1 MVLNIAMDGPV
12 GAGKSSIADAVAK
25 RLGILHLDTGA
36 MYRAIG
42 LTALEKGV
50 PVQDE
55 QAVTALCQALSMTVG
70 HAADGQHTLVDG
82 RDVTGFIRTP
92 EVSMAASTVAKY
104 AGVRAAM
111 VALQRRLA
119 QETPMLVDGRDIG
132 TRVLM
137 NAPVKIFLTASAE
150 ERARRRYQEMVNK
163 GMDANFDDVLR
174 DLRARDEQDM
184 HRAVDPLRAAEDAVT
199 VDSTNLTFDEVVEA
213 ILRIVADKTGAHGH
227 ERAESA
233 GKEEE
238 FPASHGCSGKK
249 GIIYT
254 IARGIF
260 LDLLPPVLLY
270 ALHGREKLNL
280 DAPYIV
286 IANHTSFADPIIA
299 AMLIRRYEVN
309 FLGKI
314 ELAKAPVVGKLLMR
328 LHMIP
333 VDRHHSDME
342 AMRACLRVTK
352 AGGVLGIFPE
362 GTRHKEGIMEHVE
375 SGVALI
381 ALRSGVP
388 MIPLYIGGKP
398 RLFRR
403 LDVRVGDPIAMDDL
417 RERGV
422 NRDTCEELLARITE
436 TYRAL
441 TAHPEA

>member
-42 LTALEKGV
+42 LTALERGV

-119 QETPMLVDGRDIG
+119 QKTPMLVDGRDIG

-199 VDSTNLTFDEVVEA
+199 VDSTSLTFDEVVEA
-213 ILRIVADKTGAHGH
+213 ILRIVADKTGGAW
-227 ERAESA
+227 A
-233 GKEEE
+233 
-238 FPASHGCSGKK
+238 
-249 GIIYT
+249 
-254 IARGIF
+254 
-260 LDLLPPVLLY
+260 
-270 ALHGREKLNL
+270 
-280 DAPYIV
+280 
-286 IANHTSFADPIIA
+286 
-299 AMLIRRYEVN
+299 
-309 FLGKI
+309 
-314 ELAKAPVVGKLLMR
+314 
-328 LHMIP
+328 
-333 VDRHHSDME
+333 
-342 AMRACLRVTK
+342 
-352 AGGVLGIFPE
+352 
-362 GTRHKEGIMEHVE
+362 
-375 SGVALI
+375 
-381 ALRSGVP
+381 
-388 MIPLYIGGKP
+388 
-398 RLFRR
+398 
-403 LDVRVGDPIAMDDL
+403 
-417 RERGV
+417 
-422 NRDTCEELLARITE
+422 
-436 TYRAL
+436 
-441 TAHPEA
+441 

>member
-55 QAVTALCQALSMTVG
+55 QAVTALCQSLSMTVG

-119 QETPMLVDGRDIG
+119 QETPM
-132 TRVLM
+132 M

-213 ILRIVADKTGAHGH
+213 ILRIVADKTGGAQ
-227 ERAESA
+227 A
-233 GKEEE
+233 
-238 FPASHGCSGKK
+238 
-249 GIIYT
+249 
-254 IARGIF
+254 
-260 LDLLPPVLLY
+260 
-270 ALHGREKLNL
+270 
-280 DAPYIV
+280 
-286 IANHTSFADPIIA
+286 
-299 AMLIRRYEVN
+299 
-309 FLGKI
+309 
-314 ELAKAPVVGKLLMR
+314 
-328 LHMIP
+328 
-333 VDRHHSDME
+333 
-342 AMRACLRVTK
+342 
-352 AGGVLGIFPE
+352 
-362 GTRHKEGIMEHVE
+362 
-375 SGVALI
+375 
-381 ALRSGVP
+381 
-388 MIPLYIGGKP
+388 
-398 RLFRR
+398 
-403 LDVRVGDPIAMDDL
+403 
-417 RERGV
+417 
-422 NRDTCEELLARITE
+422 
-436 TYRAL
+436 
-441 TAHPEA
+441 

>member
-55 QAVTALCQALSMTVG
+55 QAVTALCQSLSMTVG
-70 HAADGQHTLVDG
+70 HAADGRHTLVDG

-119 QETPMLVDGRDIG
+119 LVDGRDIG

-213 ILRIVADKTGAHGH
+213 ILRIVADKTGGAQ
-227 ERAESA
+227 A
-233 GKEEE
+233 
-238 FPASHGCSGKK
+238 
-249 GIIYT
+249 
-254 IARGIF
+254 
-260 LDLLPPVLLY
+260 
-270 ALHGREKLNL
+270 
-280 DAPYIV
+280 
-286 IANHTSFADPIIA
+286 
-299 AMLIRRYEVN
+299 
-309 FLGKI
+309 
-314 ELAKAPVVGKLLMR
+314 
-328 LHMIP
+328 
-333 VDRHHSDME
+333 
-342 AMRACLRVTK
+342 
-352 AGGVLGIFPE
+352 
-362 GTRHKEGIMEHVE
+362 
-375 SGVALI
+375 
-381 ALRSGVP
+381 
-388 MIPLYIGGKP
+388 
-398 RLFRR
+398 
-403 LDVRVGDPIAMDDL
+403 
-417 RERGV
+417 
-422 NRDTCEELLARITE
+422 
-436 TYRAL
+436 
-441 TAHPEA
+441 

>member
-213 ILRIVADKTGAHGH
+213 ILRIVADKTGAHRH

-233 GKEEE
+233 GKEE
-238 FPASHGCSGKK
+238 FPAPDGCSGQKRHHL
-249 GIIYT
+249 YDWT
-254 IARGIF
+254 RDF

-270 ALHGREKLNL
+270 ALHGQGEAESRRAIHRYRESH
-280 DAPYIV
+280 V
-286 IANHTSFADPIIA
+286 
-299 AMLIRRYEVN
+299 
-309 FLGKI
+309 
-314 ELAKAPVVGKLLMR
+314 
-328 LHMIP
+328 
-333 VDRHHSDME
+333 
-342 AMRACLRVTK
+342 LR
-352 AGGVLGIFPE
+352 
-362 GTRHKEGIMEHVE
+362 
-375 SGVALI
+375 
-381 ALRSGVP
+381 
-388 MIPLYIGGKP
+388 
-398 RLFRR
+398 
-403 LDVRVGDPIAMDDL
+403 
-417 RERGV
+417 
-422 NRDTCEELLARITE
+422 
-436 TYRAL
+436 
-441 TAHPEA
+441 